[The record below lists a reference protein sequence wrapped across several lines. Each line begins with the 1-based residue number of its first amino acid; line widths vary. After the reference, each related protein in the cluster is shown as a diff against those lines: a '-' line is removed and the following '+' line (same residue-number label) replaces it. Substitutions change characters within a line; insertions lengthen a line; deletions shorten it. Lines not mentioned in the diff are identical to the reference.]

1 MNYDGYNLLGT
12 DVVTRITQERIMDY
26 SEIFIRLHQRLK
38 EYQKSVNKKDI
49 AEAKLHA
56 AVILELA
63 DELLFATRAMK

>member
-12 DVVTRITQERIMDY
+12 DVVTRTTQESVMDY

>member
-1 MNYDGYNLLGT
+1 
-12 DVVTRITQERIMDY
+12 MDY